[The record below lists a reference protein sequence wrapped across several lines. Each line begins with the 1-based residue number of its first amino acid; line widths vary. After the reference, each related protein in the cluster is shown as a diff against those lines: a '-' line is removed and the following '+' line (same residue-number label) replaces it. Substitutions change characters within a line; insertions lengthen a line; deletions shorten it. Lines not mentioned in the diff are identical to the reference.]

1 MSDEQRERDLAYFRE
16 WRPHVR
22 AHDIPEWFADGAA
35 YARATDPVRRF
46 LAHPRA
52 IGVSRH
58 RKLWVAEFVKDAPPE
73 LGSSLVA
80 LESGATE
87 EEACARA
94 LEWLAGQEGSD
105 ADRG

>member
-46 LAHPRA
+46 LAHPRGAA
-52 IGVSRH
+52 IETCVGGGCVVCVSTEGDR
-58 RKLWVAEFVKDAPPE
+58 APFQHFDGPT
-73 LGSSLVA
+73 A
-80 LESGATE
+80 D
-87 EEACARA
+87 EACERA
-94 LEWLAGQEGSD
+94 LRFLEESD
-105 ADRG
+105 G